1 MAWPVRYHM
10 IGLLFCSTVINYVD
24 RVNISVAA
32 PVIMQET
39 GWDKGQFGLVFSTF
53 LIGYALLQIIGGVVA
68 DRWSASK
75 VLALAFCGFS
85 LFTALT
91 PLGQSSFALLLMM
104 RFLVGAFES
113 VTMPALTSLNS
124 RWIPRSEFGRAQT
137 LSLSGITIGQMVAY
151 PLTTWIVLQSSW
163 SMVFYVNAAF
173 GFVWVVAWL
182 WYATD
187 VPEAHPRITQE
198 ERQYIAS
205 NLLPKP
211 TVSLPLRVVLTHPS
225 LLILSLSYMCF
236 AYVGWMFLFWFPDYL
251 VEGRGLSLSTMG
263 LIGIAVHGAGFVG
276 LIGGGAL
283 SDRLLRTGWS
293 PQFARARLSGI
304 GVALSLPFLL
314 GAALVPSASVCVL
327 LLLFF
332 YFLFA
337 SAIAGYT
344 TVALEFNPHVAGS
357 IFGLINTL
365 GSFAGVFGP
374 MTAGFLLA
382 QSGDW
387 MLPFVVATAIGGV
400 CAAILFVVPIR
411 PIVLN
416 TLEPVLHG
424 KKPRAE
430 IING

>member
-39 GWDKGQFGLVFSTF
+39 GWDKGQFGLVFSAF
-53 LIGYALLQIIGGVVA
+53 LIGYALLQIVGGVVA
-68 DRWSASK
+68 DRWSAGK

-91 PLGQSSFALLLMM
+91 PLGQSSFVLLLMM
-104 RFLVGAFES
+104 RFFVGAFES
-113 VTMPALTSLNS
+113 VTIPALTSLNS
-124 RWIPRSEFGRAQT
+124 RWIPRAEFGRAQT
-137 LSLSGITIGQMVAY
+137 LSLSGITVGQMLAY
-151 PLTTWIVLQSSW
+151 PLTTWIILHSSW
-163 SMVFYVNAAF
+163 PMVFYVNAAF
-173 GFVWVVAWL
+173 GFVWVIAWL

-187 VPEAHPRITQE
+187 APDAHPRISQE
-198 ERQYIAS
+198 ERQYIAG
-205 NLLPKP
+205 NLPPKP
-211 TVSLPLRVVLTHPS
+211 TAYLPLRVVFTNPS
-225 LLILSLSYMCF
+225 LPILSLSYMCF

-251 VEGRGLSLSTMG
+251 VEGRGFSLGAMG
-263 LIGIAVHGAGFVG
+263 AIGIAVHGAGFVG

-293 PQFARARLSGI
+293 PQFARARFSGI

-314 GAALVPSASVCVL
+314 GAVLAPSASACVL

-365 GSFAGVFGP
+365 GSFAGIFGP

-387 MLPFVVATAIGGV
+387 MLPFVVATAVGAV

-411 PIVLN
+411 PI
-416 TLEPVLHG
+416 TLDTTAPAGVALKGATH
-424 KKPRAE
+424 
-430 IING
+430 

>member
-10 IGLLFCSTVINYVD
+10 IGLLFCSTVVNYVD

-32 PVIMQET
+32 PVIMHET
-39 GWDKGQFGLVFSTF
+39 GWDKGQFGLVFSAF
-53 LIGYALLQIIGGVVA
+53 LIGYALLQIVGGVVA
-68 DRWSASK
+68 DRWSACK

-104 RFLVGAFES
+104 RFFVGAFES

-137 LSLSGITIGQMVAY
+137 LSLSGITVGQMLAY
-151 PLTTWIVLQSSW
+151 PLTTWIILQSSW
-163 SMVFYVNAAF
+163 PMVFYVNAAF
-173 GFVWVVAWL
+173 GFVWVIAWL

-187 VPEAHPRITQE
+187 TPDAHPRISQE
-198 ERQYIAS
+198 ERQYITS
-205 NLLPKP
+205 NLPPKL
-211 TVSLPLRVVLTHPS
+211 TAYLPLRVVFTNPS

-251 VEGRGLSLSTMG
+251 VEGRGFSLAAMG
-263 LIGIAVHGAGFVG
+263 VIGVAVHGAGFVG
-276 LIGGGAL
+276 LISGGAL
-283 SDRLLRTGWS
+283 SDRLLRIGWS
-293 PQFARARLSGI
+293 PQFARARFSGI
-304 GVALSLPFLL
+304 AVALSLPFLL

-327 LLLFF
+327 LLVMF

-365 GSFAGVFGP
+365 GSFAGIFGP

-387 MLPFVVATAIGGV
+387 MLPFFVATAVGAV

-411 PIVLN
+411 PI
-416 TLEPVLHG
+416 TLDTVAPASVALKGAVH
-424 KKPRAE
+424 
-430 IING
+430 

>member
-32 PVIMQET
+32 PVIMHEA
-39 GWDKGQFGLVFSTF
+39 GWDKGQFGLVFSAF
-53 LIGYALLQIIGGVVA
+53 LIGYALLQIVGGVVA
-68 DRWSASK
+68 DRWSAGK

-91 PLGQSSFALLLMM
+91 PLGQSSFVLLLMM
-104 RFLVGAFES
+104 RFFVGAFES

-137 LSLSGITIGQMVAY
+137 LSLSGITVGQMLAY
-151 PLTTWIVLQSSW
+151 PLTTWIILQSSW
-163 SMVFYVNAAF
+163 PMVFYVNAVF
-173 GFVWVVAWL
+173 GFVWVGAWL

-187 VPEAHPRITQE
+187 APDAHPRISQE
-198 ERQYIAS
+198 ERQYIAG
-205 NLLPKP
+205 NLPPKP
-211 TVSLPLRVVLTHPS
+211 TAHLPLRVVFTNSS

-251 VEGRGLSLSTMG
+251 VEGRGFSLGAMG

-293 PQFARARLSGI
+293 PQFARARFSGI

-314 GAALVPSASVCVL
+314 SAVLVPSASVCVL
-327 LLLFF
+327 MLIMF

-344 TVALEFNPHVAGS
+344 TIALEFNPHIAGS

-365 GSFAGVFGP
+365 GSFAGIFGP

-387 MLPFVVATAIGGV
+387 MLPFVVAAAVGAV

-411 PIVLN
+411 PI
-416 TLEPVLHG
+416 TLDTMAPVGVALKGAAH
-424 KKPRAE
+424 
-430 IING
+430 

>member
-10 IGLLFCSTVINYVD
+10 IGLLFCSTVVNYVD

-32 PVIMQET
+32 PVIMRET
-39 GWDKGQFGLVFSTF
+39 GWDKGQFGLVFSAF
-53 LIGYALLQIIGGVVA
+53 LIGYALLQIVGGVVA
-68 DRWSASK
+68 DRWSAKK

-91 PLGQSSFALLLMM
+91 PLGQFNFTLLLMM
-104 RFLVGAFES
+104 RFFVGAFES

-124 RWIPRSEFGRAQT
+124 RWIPRAEFGRAQT
-137 LSLSGITIGQMVAY
+137 LSLSGITVGQMLAY
-151 PLTTWIVLQSSW
+151 PLTTWIILQASW
-163 SMVFYVNAAF
+163 PVVFYVNAAF
-173 GFVWVVAWL
+173 GFVWVIAWL

-187 VPEAHPRITQE
+187 APEAHPRVSQE
-198 ERQYIAS
+198 ERQYIVS
-205 NLLPKP
+205 NLPPKS
-211 TVSLPLRVVLTHPS
+211 TASLPLRALFTHPS

-251 VEGRGLSLSTMG
+251 VEGRGFSLGAMG

-276 LIGGGAL
+276 LVGGGAL

-293 PQFARARLSGI
+293 PQFARARFSGI

-314 GAALVPSASVCVL
+314 GAVLAPSASICVVSL
-327 LLLFF
+327 LLF

-365 GSFAGVFGP
+365 GSFAGIFGP

-387 MLPFVVATAIGGV
+387 MLPFVVATSVGAV
-400 CAAILFVVPIR
+400 CAMILFVVPIR
-411 PIVLN
+411 PIVLD
-416 TLEPVLHG
+416 TLEPAGVMREEAAH
-424 KKPRAE
+424 
-430 IING
+430 